1 MNKILKKTLQLLT
14 GADEIKMPAKP
25 AFMRANRRQLIQ
37 RESELGGVLFGVI
50 PAGRHRQFFNL
61 DKTTWVW
68 YEDWTDEA
76 GKMHSLTTRY
86 EVHANG
92 VLKVQDKTPYYYIE
106 GEELN
111 NFVLAVHKYYEAVAK
126 RVYHRDPATGARITV

>member
-1 MNKILKKTLQLLT
+1 
-14 GADEIKMPAKP
+14 
-25 AFMRANRRQLIQ
+25 
-37 RESELGGVLFGVI
+37 
-50 PAGRHRQFFNL
+50 
-61 DKTTWVW
+61 VW